1 MPKSALVFVKLK
13 LVSSD
18 NSIPIEVMPFSQLQV
33 IIIDYALIKAFSGN
47 SSRKPI
53 GMCSHLCTLMKQ
65 EAIGDHKTIP

>member
-33 IIIDYALIKAFSGN
+33 IIIDYALIKAFFWQLFQKAYWHVFSFVYFNETG
-47 SSRKPI
+47 
-53 GMCSHLCTLMKQ
+53 SHR
-65 EAIGDHKTIP
+65 